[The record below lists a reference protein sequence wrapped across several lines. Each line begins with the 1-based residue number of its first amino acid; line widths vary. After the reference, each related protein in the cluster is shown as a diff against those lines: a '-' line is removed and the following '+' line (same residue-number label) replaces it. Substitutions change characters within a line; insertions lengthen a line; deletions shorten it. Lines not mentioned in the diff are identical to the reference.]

1 MSDIFSFEFIKVCI
15 KAFNEKFGTEISE
28 EYAAMVFIIVV
39 ALLIIIFKFI
49 VIPYFR
55 NRKWRKKQL
64 NVILKGY
71 KTYTSRWQRKL
82 YIDTWLQESPPNEHE
97 EPSQAQS
104 IDLRTRTN
112 AITHFIKNVLR
123 ENNDHSPYYCILGGS
138 GMGKST
144 FVVNLVWRY
153 INKHTEK
160 NLPYP
165 IKLINCGDINPLTD
179 YINKTDNKEQTILIL
194 DALDENK
201 EAIDNY
207 DVFIKELL
215 NSIIV
220 FRIVIITCRTQFF
233 EKYEDELNVISEQTH
248 DPSSKLPKRFKK
260 YYVSPFYSDEISY
273 YLKKKYLFKCK
284 FSSYKKAT
292 NIVNKCNKL
301 MARPLLL
308 SYIDDLLNSDISKF
322 DYSVARIYEIII
334 DKWLE
339 REANYVTGTTKENR
353 KNVEYKKK
361 LLDFSNEIALCLAK
375 PTFEKSEF
383 NDIINRYKEE
393 KSIKKGYLK
402 GRSLLNRNS
411 SDDYKFAHKSF
422 MEYLVAKQMVERN
435 GAIELESIDC
445 LSNDMIPHFLSSIIF
460 DNQPNFRSNISFGN
474 VFSYSYDFNEFLKL
488 LVLLSQDCISKSRNN
503 HFINI
508 QFLCDITDNIEIY
521 IYHFIY
527 YIHKIDKNSSATE
540 NIILGLFFDCTKK
553 CLSTKNL
560 NLIIEHLGGHSKSL
574 RITVFLLNYNT
585 SFSLEQIDFISGLLC
600 RNDIFIKKIVFIP
613 NRAENEDTIK
623 GKTKYLLEQVSY
635 KIDKKYDFAYYIPN
649 QVYIT
654 NFYLIGNHL
663 YNIRFEDNK
672 VTIQQ
677 L

>member
-28 EYAAMVFIIVV
+28 EYAAMFFIIVV
-39 ALLIIIFKFI
+39 ALLIFI

-153 INKHTEK
+153 INKHTVK

-284 FSSYKKAT
+284 FSAYKKAN

-339 REANYVTGTTKENR
+339 REANYVTGTNKGNK
-353 KNVEYKKK
+353 KNEEYKKK

-460 DNQPNFRSNISFGN
+460 NNQPFFEINISFGN
-474 VFSYSYDFNEFLKL
+474 VFSYSYDLNEWLAS
-488 LVLLSQDCISKSRNN
+488 LVLLSRALNLKSRNLP
-503 HFINI
+503 FIII
-508 QFLCDITDNIEIY
+508 QFLCDITDNIEKY
-521 IYHFIY
+521 ISHFFY
-527 YIHKIDKNSSATE
+527 YIHKINKNSPAIGGMT
-540 NIILGLFFDCTKK
+540 LGLVFDCTKK

-574 RITVFLLNYNT
+574 RITFFLLNFNT
-585 SFSLEQIDFISGLLC
+585 SHFSLEQIDFISGLLC
-600 RNDIFIKKIVFIP
+600 RNDIFINNIMFIT
-613 NRAENEDTIK
+613 NQADDEDTIF
-623 GKTKYLLEQVSY
+623 LLKQVSHNINRNY
-635 KIDKKYDFAYYIPN
+635 FALNIPN
-649 QVYIT
+649 KVYIKKF
-654 NFYLIGNHL
+654 NLNGKCIYCLFPVGA
-663 YNIRFEDNK
+663 
-672 VTIQQ
+672 
-677 L
+677 